1 MRTTLLS
8 FLFLPLFFVSALGQ
22 STTTVVPIT
31 PPKGAAATGQAPA
44 NSASDYSSEPIV
56 IEQLDNVYKMAADGT
71 GSKLTTVRARVQS
84 EAAAKQLGI
93 VGIAYA
99 SNSEH
104 VEFSYVRVRHP
115 NGSVTETP
123 VSGAMDMPA
132 PITQQ
137 APFYSDLKQ
146 VQVPVRGLQPG
157 DTLEWEAK
165 SIRTKAETPEEFW
178 GTDNFTE
185 DGVVLSQTIELHVPK
200 DIYVNVWSPKNKP
213 TETVEGSE
221 RIFRWASSQKKPT
234 VGKEADA
241 EKELKKKQVWT
252 VEQELDAK
260 EGKLP
265 SVAWTTF
272 KSWEAV
278 GAWYQGLEGDRIV
291 PDAAV
296 KAKVAEVTA
305 GKTTEEQKVRAVYG
319 YVATQ
324 IRYIGVAFGIG
335 RYQPHHAAE
344 VLENQYGDCKDKH
357 TLLAAMLTTLGLH
370 PNAALIGAG
379 VRFNEA
385 VPSPG
390 SFNHLITT
398 VQVGGKTV
406 WLDSTEEVAPY
417 DALAYLIRDKRALVV
432 PDAGVAK
439 IEATPVT
446 LPFPSFQKLDAVG
459 TLDKEGTSNS
469 RLAWAFRGD
478 EEIALRTAFRQVSP
492 AQYDQMVQQ
501 ISQGIGY
508 AGTANHAEVSRPED
522 TTEPMTMSYDYKREK
537 SGDWENLK
545 IVPQLAPVTLPQL
558 DEKEPPVQSI
568 ALGVPR
574 VETSNA
580 AMKLPDG
587 WGVELPE
594 AVHTKSAYAT
604 YDETYRFDKGTVYV
618 ERRVEVLKEKV
629 PVADW
634 KSYKKF
640 ADDADL
646 AHDQWIQLVTNELK
660 VETEKKMVVPDK
672 AKKTEPWESYTAA
685 NTEAAK
691 LIKSA
696 YEAIGHHEL
705 DQAKLQLDQAKD
717 LNPNQ
722 PFLWST
728 YGNYEFSRGE
738 ISESIVCFKKELEL
752 HPYRYDVYGA
762 IANTQTI
769 LGHRPDA
776 KETLRS
782 WAKRDES
789 NPQPTIALMAMLM
802 DDGDA
807 AGAVVAAEA
816 GIAQLPEEKKKDE
829 RLQLML
835 GRAQIVAGMK
845 EKGHDTLLALMKT
858 TESPDMMNDS
868 AYELADAG
876 LELILAESTT
886 RTALGKMSDE
896 SKGWTL
902 DESPQTLLAKSRM
915 TVATW
920 DTMGW
925 ILYREGKLEEAESYL
940 KAAWLNAQSVTMA
953 EHLGEVA
960 VARGKKDEALTT
972 YELGLATISPYD
984 MMGKKKPAGAEE
996 KKLQGRADALRKA
1009 GAHSSVHDAT
1019 SQLRVIRTIPLGAA
1033 KGLDGVAEYRLLLS
1047 GGKVVRAEKTGTK
1060 ELVGAED
1067 RLKEAKLNQF
1077 WPAES
1082 EANLVR
1088 NGMLNCHSG
1097 VCELVLEP

>member
-31 PPKGAAATGQAPA
+31 PLKGAGQAPA
-44 NSASDYSSEPIV
+44 NSAPDYSSEPIV
-56 IEQLDNVYKMAADGT
+56 IEQLDGVYKMAANGT

-104 VEFSYVRVRHP
+104 VEFNYVRVRHP

-165 SIRTKAETPEEFW
+165 SIRTKAETPGEFW

-213 TETVEGSE
+213 TETVDGSE

-252 VEQELDAK
+252 AEQELDAK

-357 TLLAAMLTTLGLH
+357 TLLAAMLATLGLH

-417 DALAYLIRDKRALVV
+417 DALAYVIRDKRALVV

-439 IEATPVT
+439 IEVTPAA

-508 AGTANHAEVSRPED
+508 AGTTNHAEVSRPED

-537 SGDWENLK
+537 SGDWDDLK

-568 ALGVPR
+568 TLGVPR
-574 VETSNA
+574 VETSTS
-580 AMKLPDG
+580 AMKLPEG

-594 AVHTKSAYAT
+594 AVHAKSAYVT
-604 YDETYRFDKGTVYV
+604 YDEAYRFDKGTVYV

-646 AHDQWIQLVTNELK
+646 AHDQWIQLITNEQK
-660 VETEKKMVVPDK
+660 PTTGEK
-672 AKKTEPWESYTAA
+672 ESSPSPTTASNA
-685 NTEAAK
+685 EAAK
-691 LIKSA
+691 LTSSA
-696 YEAIGHHEL
+696 YKAIQQHDLDGAKKML
-705 DQAKLQLDQAKD
+705 DQAKF
-717 LNPNQ
+717 LNSNTA
-722 PFLWST
+722 FLWST
-728 YGNYEFSRGE
+728 YGYYEYQRKNFMAA
-738 ISESIVCFKKELEL
+738 ITDYKKELSL
-752 HPYRYDVYGA
+752 YPQRHGVYRD
-762 IANTQTI
+762 IAAAQTI
-769 LGHRPDA
+769 LNQLDAA
-776 KETLRS
+776 KETLTKWS
-782 WAKRDES
+782 EVE
-789 NPQPTIALMAMLM
+789 PQDPSPSAALSALLM
-802 DDGDA
+802 RQEDGP
-807 AGAVVAAEA
+807 GAVDAAEA
-816 GIAQLPEEKKKDE
+816 AIARLPEDKKMED
-829 RLQLML
+829 RFQML
-835 GRAQIVAGMK
+835 LGQAQIKAGMK
-845 EKGHDTLLALMKT
+845 EKGCDTLLAMMRST
-858 TESPDMMNDS
+858 SDPMMMNNS
-868 AYELADAG
+868 AYELAVAGDA
-876 LELILAESTT
+876 LTEDE
-886 RTALGKMSDE
+886 TAARKALDMMTE
-896 SKGWTL
+896 TSKTWTL
-902 DESPQTLLAKSRM
+902 DENPQSLTVKSRQLLA
-915 TVATW
+915 VW
-920 DTMGW
+920 DTLGW
-925 ILYREGKLEEAESYL
+925 ILYREGKLDEAEGYL
-940 KAAWLNAQSVTMA
+940 KAAWMNVQSDLMA
-953 EHLGEVA
+953 EHVGELA
-960 VARGKKDEALTT
+960 AARGRKNEALTA
-972 YELGLATISPYD
+972 YVLGIAASQP
-984 MMGKKKPAGAEE
+984 GEE
-996 KKLQGRADALRKA
+996 QKKLGERADALRKE
-1009 GAHSSVHDAT
+1009 GAKSSVDDA
-1019 SQLRVIRTIPLGAA
+1019 QNKLQENRKIPLGAA
-1033 KGLDGVAEYRLLLS
+1033 KGLNGVAEYRLLLS
-1047 GGKVVRAEKTGTK
+1047 GGKIVRAEKSSEKGLPGG
-1060 ELVGAED
+1060 EE
-1067 RLKEAKLNQF
+1067 RLKEAKLIGY
-1077 WPAES
+1077 WPTGSQAS
-1082 EANLVR
+1082 LVR
-1088 NGMLNCHSG
+1088 NGMLNCHSS
-1097 VCELVLEP
+1097 VCELVLMP

>member
-1 MRTTLLS
+1 MRTSLLRC
-8 FLFLPLFFVSALGQ
+8 FFLPLFFASALGQ
-22 STTTVVPIT
+22 STTTVVSLAQADGPSA
-31 PPKGAAATGQAPA
+31 KSAGASTNYAA
-44 NSASDYSSEPIV
+44 EPFIV
-56 IEQLDNVYKMAADGT
+56 EHLDSVYRIAADGT
-71 GSKLTTVRARVQS
+71 GSKLTTVAMRIQS
-84 EAAAKQLGI
+84 EASLKQAGVLNLPF
-93 VGIAYA
+93 A
-99 SNSEH
+99 SGTQH
-104 VEFSYVRVRHP
+104 VELVYVRVRRP
-115 NGSVTETP
+115 DGTVTATP
-123 VSGAMDMPA
+123 VDQAIEMPSPVTTA
-132 PITQQ
+132 

-146 VQVPVRGLQPG
+146 MQLPVRSLQVG
-157 DTLEWEAK
+157 DTLEWQSK
-165 SIRTKAETPEEFW
+165 VILYKAEAQGQFW
-178 GTDNFTE
+178 GQENFDE
-185 DGVVLSQTIELHVPK
+185 EGVVLSQTMELRVPK
-200 DIYVNVWSPKNKP
+200 GTYVNVWSPKNKP
-213 TETVEGSE
+213 VETMDGSE
-221 RIFRWASSQKKPT
+221 RVFRWTSSQKKPT

-241 EKELKKKQVWT
+241 GKDLKKKQVWT
-252 VEQELDAK
+252 PEQELDAT

-272 KSWEAV
+272 KNWEAV
-278 GAWYQGLEGDRIV
+278 GAWYQGLESDRIV

-296 KAKVAEVTA
+296 KAKVAELTV
-305 GKTTEEQKVRAVYG
+305 GKTTDEEKVRAVYG
-319 YVATQ
+319 YVSTQ

-357 TLLAAMLTTLGLH
+357 TLLAAMLSALGLH
-370 PNAALIGAG
+370 PNAVLIGAG
-379 VRFNEA
+379 VRFNET

-398 VQVGGKTV
+398 VSVDGKTA

-417 DALAYLIRDKRALVV
+417 GAMMYAIRDKKALVV
-432 PDAGVAK
+432 PDSGVAK
-439 IEATPVT
+439 VETTPST
-446 LPFPSFQKLDAVG
+446 LPFPSFQKLNAVG

-469 RLAWAFRGD
+469 RLVWTMRGD
-478 EEIALRTAFRQVSP
+478 EEIALRAAFRQVSP
-492 AQYDQMVQQ
+492 GQYDQMVQQ
-501 ISQGIGY
+501 ISQSIGY

-522 TTEPMTMSYDYKREK
+522 TAEPMTLSYDYKREK
-537 SGDWENLK
+537 NGDWDNLK
-545 IVPQLAPVTLPQL
+545 IVPQLAPVLLPQL

-568 ALGVPR
+568 ALGVLR
-574 VETSNA
+574 VETSTS
-580 AMKLPDG
+580 AMKLPEG

-594 AVHTKSAYAT
+594 AVHAKSAYAM

-660 VETEKKMVVPDK
+660 VETEKKLVVPDK
-672 AKKTEPWESYTAA
+672 TKKTELWESYTAA

-696 YEAIGHHEL
+696 YEAIGRHEL
-705 DQAKLQLDQAKD
+705 DQAKSQLDQAKD

-728 YGNYEFSRGE
+728 YGYYEFSRGE
-738 ISESIVCFKKELEL
+738 ISESIVCYRKELEF
-752 HPYRYDVYGA
+752 HPDRYDVYGA
-762 IANTQTI
+762 IANTQAI
-769 LGHRPDA
+769 LGHRADA
-776 KETLRS
+776 METLRS

-789 NPQPTIALMAMLM
+789 NPQPTLVLVATLM

-807 AGAVVAAEA
+807 AGAILAAEA

-829 RLQLML
+829 RLQLIL
-835 GRAQIVAGMK
+835 GRAQMAAGMK

-858 TESPDMMNDS
+858 TENPDMMNDS

-876 LELILAESTT
+876 LELTLAESTT
-886 RTALGKMSDE
+886 RIALGKMSDE

-915 TVATW
+915 MMATW

-940 KAAWLNAQSVTMA
+940 KAAWLNAQSDTMA

-972 YELGLATISPYD
+972 YELGIATISPYD
-984 MMGKKKPAGAEE
+984 IMGARKPPGAEE
-996 KKLQGRADALRKA
+996 KKLHGRADALRKA
-1009 GAHSSVHDAT
+1009 GVHSSVHDAP
-1019 SQLRVIRTIPLGAA
+1019 SRLREIRTIPLGAA

-1047 GGKVVRAEKTGTK
+1047 GGKVVRAERTGTK

-1067 RLKEAKLNQF
+1067 RLKKAKFNEF

-1097 VCELVLEP
+1097 VCELVLVP